1 MYVITLLKL
10 LQFVNDRIVDQK
22 YAAMPI
28 YRIFRPNSNI
38 IVIIKR

>member
-28 YRIFRPNSNI
+28 FIEFPDQIQILS
-38 IVIIKR
+38 